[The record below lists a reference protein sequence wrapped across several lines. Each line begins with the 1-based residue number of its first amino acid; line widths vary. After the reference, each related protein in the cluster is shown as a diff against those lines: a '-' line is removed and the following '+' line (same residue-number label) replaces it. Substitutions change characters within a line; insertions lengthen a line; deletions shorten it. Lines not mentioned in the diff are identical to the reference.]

1 MWNSGKQ
8 ERDKSMG
15 EVQKDRAV
23 DSSTIPK
30 LKIHVA
36 VSLPDFLSS
45 KYYPLPPFLRDRGG
59 SEQAS

>member
-1 MWNSGKQ
+1 
-8 ERDKSMG
+8 MG